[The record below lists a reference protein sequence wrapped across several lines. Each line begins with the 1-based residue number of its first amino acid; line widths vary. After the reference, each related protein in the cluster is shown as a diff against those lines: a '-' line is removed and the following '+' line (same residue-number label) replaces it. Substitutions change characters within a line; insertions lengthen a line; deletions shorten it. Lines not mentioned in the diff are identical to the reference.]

1 LHATLGLGAAVVEC
15 ATLPNDANR
24 TDIMNTLAKKVPQWT
39 DGWDDD
45 STWTPIS
52 DPPAATPRRSRSVP

>member
-1 LHATLGLGAAVVEC
+1 VVEC

-39 DGWDDD
+39 DGWDILTNAKQRRDQG
-45 STWTPIS
+45 
-52 DPPAATPRRSRSVP
+52 DPFWDQF